1 MATPVSLLARAAGMA
16 LACCLIAVSVRAM
29 TVQRIPVKGSDVPAL
44 LLQGRIVK
52 GDAAR
57 LTQALRGEKFS
68 AVLLNSPGGSVL
80 EARDMAR
87 AIRALRVPVV
97 VPDRAVCASA
107 CFMLFAAGRDR
118 VAEPGAMIG
127 VHSASVAGGNETMDT
142 LGVTTLMAR
151 EAAQYGVPPAI
162 TGRMVTTAPG
172 QMAWLTRGE
181 LEQMGVRIAPTRA
194 AASGRVLPGS
204 GVGEKSDWTRGFEH
218 GQAVGE
224 GGSCAPP
231 AGIANKADFALGCAS
246 GQRAGTARVA
256 GAPPGSGGKS
266 DWTRGFE
273 FGRAKGAGAACD
285 TPEQSVANRRD
296 WSLGCESGRKAAGG

>member
-1 MATPVSLLARAAGMA
+1 MATPVSLLARAAGLA
-16 LACCLIAVSVRAM
+16 LACCLIAVSVQAM
-29 TVQRIPVKGSDVPAL
+29 TVQRVPVKGSDMPAL

-57 LTQALRGEKFS
+57 LTQALHGEKFS

-172 QMAWLTRGE
+172 QMAWLTRSE
-181 LEQMGVRIAPTRA
+181 LEQMGVRIAPTRVVTG
-194 AASGRVLPGS
+194 GRVLPGS
-204 GVGEKSDWTRGFEH
+204 GAGEKSDWTRGFEH

-224 GGSCAPP
+224 GGDCAPA
-231 AGIANKADFALGCAS
+231 AGIANKADFSLGCAS
-246 GQRAGTARVA
+246 GQRAGAARVA
-256 GAPPGSGGKS
+256 ASGPVAGGKS

-273 FGRAKGAGAACD
+273 FGRAKGGGAACD
-285 TPEQSVANRRD
+285 TPDQSVANTRD
-296 WSLGCESGRKAAGG
+296 WSLGCASGRRAAAH